1 MSFKK
6 KKPFWLAGPALQ
18 SHRVKMMPAL
28 LSWAGDKDSYV
39 SGINL
44 VSLVLKKKNI
54 FIDSFFFAGL
64 ALVRISTVKSLN
76 STEDY
81 V

>member
-1 MSFKK
+1 MGWRQRQLRVGY
-6 KKPFWLAGPALQ
+6 KPGLSG
-18 SHRVKMMPAL
+18 VK
-28 LSWAGDKDSYV
+28 
-39 SGINL
+39 
-44 VSLVLKKKNI
+44 KKKNI